1 MFEDDD
7 PDMVGVT
14 DIFIQPPDGSD
25 SEGNDN
31 SGDEGESGSLGKSIL
46 QVKIYKKK
54 PTFFSSKNIIFI
66 LFLYFI
72 LI

>member
-31 SGDEGESGSLGKSIL
+31 SDDEGESGSLGKSIL
-46 QVKIYKKK
+46 QVKIYKK
-54 PTFFSSKNIIFI
+54 
-66 LFLYFI
+66 
-72 LI
+72 